1 MRYSPSVMGLRFF
14 SRCPV
19 AKADDEGR
27 HKNAQ
32 PGAGEGVAG
41 KVIIR
46 TQQTDRDRPLQQ
58 HRQRPIPGISVPNHG
73 SGHRGMARRKS
84 AVGDATLGGIEAVDA
99 IVQQ

>member
-46 TQQTDRDRPLQQ
+46 TQQTARSNSTASAQYR
-58 HRQRPIPGISVPNHG
+58 GSVCQITV
-73 SGHRGMARRKS
+73 A
-84 AVGDATLGGIEAVDA
+84 ATAAWPDGKALWATPPWEG
-99 IVQQ
+99 